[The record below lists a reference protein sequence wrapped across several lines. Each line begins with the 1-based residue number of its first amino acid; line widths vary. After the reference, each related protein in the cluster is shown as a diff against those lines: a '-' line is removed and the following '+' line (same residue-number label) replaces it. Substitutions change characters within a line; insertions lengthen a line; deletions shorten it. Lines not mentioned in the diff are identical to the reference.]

1 MPKLFHS
8 HSFRVPIKVEFDYGF
23 KQPFN
28 RQRLPIITLFRRGN
42 LMKKKLL
49 KLSLALA
56 LAGTSTILHAEVN
69 INAGKEKA
77 ASCIS
82 CHGENGNSM
91 VPTFPKL
98 AQQHSSYLVKQLR
111 AFKDGTRK
119 DSMMSAMAL
128 GLSNEDIED
137 IAAYYAGQKISANA
151 LPVLNT
157 DDDDEKPATPDAKK
171 TTDNKDPVQALIA
184 QGSDLYR
191 NGDLNRAVSACIA
204 CHGPL
209 GEGNK
214 PAAFPA
220 LRSQHADYL
229 IKTLTDFKSGARSNN
244 PENMMHMIA
253 KKMTDAEIKAVAYHI
268 SMMK

>member
-1 MPKLFHS
+1 
-8 HSFRVPIKVEFDYGF
+8 
-23 KQPFN
+23 
-28 RQRLPIITLFRRGN
+28 
-42 LMKKKLL
+42 MKKKLL

-56 LAGTSTILHAEVN
+56 VAGASTILHAEVN

-77 ASCIS
+77 ASCVS

-91 VPTFPKL
+91 VSTFPKL
-98 AQQHSSYLVKQLR
+98 AQQHASYLVKQLR
-111 AFKDGTRK
+111 AFKDGSRK
-119 DSMMSAMAL
+119 DPMMSAMAM
-128 GLSNEDIED
+128 GLSDADMED
-137 IAAYYAGQKISANA
+137 IAAYYAAQKISANT
-151 LPVLNT
+151 LPVL
-157 DDDDEKPATPDAKK
+157 DDDDDKPATKDA
-171 TTDNKDPVQALIA
+171 KDPVQELIA

-204 CHGPL
+204 CHGPF